1 MSALADSFRREFE
14 ALPAPLVDAQ
24 GLGDTRRA
32 SLAAALADGL
42 PAGRVEAW
50 KYTSLRALANRAF
63 VSAPEAT
70 PIDAALLDAVPAPRL
85 VFVNGRFD
93 AGLSRLDALPEGVEL
108 RPLSQALAGDDPRAV
123 AVLARRYERADEPFA
138 RFNAALATEGML
150 LRLGAGVSVPA
161 PLHVVFVGAP
171 AGADQAAH
179 LRHLVELRKGASL
192 TLVEHH
198 LGGGAHR
205 HLGNHLMHVHL
216 AGGASLRHARLQQE
230 DTGATLFTRTDAV
243 LASRT
248 VYRRVDL
255 ELGAGL
261 SRHELNVDLQ
271 GEGAALHA
279 GGVLL
284 ADGRRHLDTRLG
296 IRHQARDTRCELPW
310 RGLADQRGR
319 AVFHGGIEIRAGADG
334 SEAELSNK
342 NLLLSDSA
350 EIDSQ
355 PVLVIH
361 ADEVKAAH
369 GATVGRLDETALFY
383 LRSRGLPAAQARV
396 LLMQAFLR
404 EPLAALGDAAL
415 AQALGDA
422 VAARLASTQGPE

>member
-1 MSALADSFRREFE
+1 MSALVDSFHREFE
-14 ALPAPLVDAQ
+14 SLPAPLVDAQ
-24 GLGDTRRA
+24 GLGEARRA
-32 SLAAALADGL
+32 ALAAAMADGL
-42 PAGRVEAW
+42 PAARVEAW
-50 KYTSLRALANRAF
+50 KYTSLRALANRSF
-63 VSAPEAT
+63 VSAPEAL
-70 PIDAALLDAVPAPRL
+70 PIDATLLDAVPAPRL

-93 AGLSRLDALPEGVEL
+93 AGLSRLDELPEGVEL

-123 AVLARRYERADEPFA
+123 SVLARRYERADEPFA
-138 RFNAALATEGML
+138 RFNAALATEGVL
-150 LRLGAGVSVPA
+150 LRLQAEVSVPA

-171 AGADQAAH
+171 GDADQAAH

-205 HLGNHLMHVHL
+205 NLANHLMHVHL
-216 AGGASLRHARLQQE
+216 AGGASLRHARLQQ
-230 DTGATLFTRTDAV
+230 DDAGATLFARTDAV
-243 LASRT
+243 LASGT
-248 VYRRVDL
+248 TYRRVDL

-284 ADGRRHLDTRLG
+284 ADGRRHVDTRLG

-404 EPLAALGDAAL
+404 EPLAVLDDANL

-422 VAARLASTQGPE
+422 VAARLASTQAPE